1 LVALAGLVVVAGTV
15 ALVYIY
21 LKRQP
26 NPQSLWRRAIAI
38 GLGLGVLRA
47 TLASLGWYVI
57 AHTGGPLQ
65 VPAYALAM
73 LALPEAVIMSGRR
86 TTPQPP
92 EFFLWLSLLLIAGTT
107 GFVALVAFI
116 ADRRRRS

>member
-1 LVALAGLVVVAGTV
+1 MVVLAGLVVVAGAM
-15 ALVYIY
+15 ALVYVY

-26 NPQSLWRRAIAI
+26 NPQSLWRRAVAI
-38 GLGLGVLRA
+38 GVGLGVLRA
-47 TLASLGWYVI
+47 MLASFGWYTLE
-57 AHTGGPLQ
+57 HTGGPLQ
-65 VPAYALAM
+65 IPAYALTM

-116 ADRRRRS
+116 ADSRRRS